1 MSNVSAAPTA
11 TGSRT
16 AMPIGGQAIGQ
27 VINPPPRL
35 PQLAA
40 AGAVIRAVVL
50 GEEAPGLLRLSSDLG
65 QLTLRSGL
73 RLQPGTVVS
82 LQLRPIGAEV
92 HVLLLADQGR
102 AAERWQPGAR
112 TGLSGDPAQRAGQNP
127 GQNRDQNPG
136 QNTPVPAAAPTA
148 AGAAVAAS
156 LAAGRWPALE
166 AVMRLLL
173 EGPGRGASGGAPPP
187 RPGRH
192 LAASWH
198 RLFSAYAAGE
208 ARSWLG
214 PLPETEEAAGAERE
228 LRRDF
233 ARLAALAAEP
243 DAEGW
248 RHLGLP
254 LYAEGQLVLRWLR
267 LRGGQGEDEGTD
279 AGTRFQL
286 DLEFSAL
293 GPVQL
298 DGLLHEPRFD
308 LVLRSHRPLPEALR
322 EDLSAVHREAA
333 RLTGLHGRLHFRV
346 ETDWQPLPPPAAL
359 LAEGSLLV

>member
-1 MSNVSAAPTA
+1 MSDVGATPTA
-11 TGSRT
+11 TGGRSVP
-16 AMPIGGQAIGQ
+16 AVGGQAIGQ
-27 VINPPPRL
+27 VLNPPPRL
-35 PQLAA
+35 PQLAM
-40 AGAVIRAVVL
+40 AGATIRAVVL
-50 GEEAPGLLRLSSDLG
+50 GEDGPGLLRLNSDLG
-65 QLTLRSGL
+65 QLTLRSAL

-82 LQLRPIGAEV
+82 LQLRPIGGEV

-102 AAERWQPGAR
+102 AAERWQQAPRGH
-112 TGLSGDPAQRAGQNP
+112 GPLDPAQ
-127 GQNRDQNPG
+127 
-136 QNTPVPAAAPTA
+136 PAPLGAAPTA
-148 AGAAVAAS
+148 AAIPAAAGAP

-166 AVMRLLL
+166 AVLRLLL
-173 EGPGRGASGGAPPP
+173 DDGATSRRAGGTAPLP
-187 RPGRH
+187 RPGRQ

-208 ARSWLG
+208 ARVWLG
-214 PLPETEEAAGAERE
+214 TLAEPEESGPGGHD

-254 LYAEGQLVLRWLR
+254 LFADGGLALRWLH
-267 LRGGQGEDEGTD
+267 LRGGQAEHEGAD
-279 AGTRFQL
+279 AGTRFLL
-286 DLEFSAL
+286 DLDFSAL
-293 GPVQL
+293 GPIQL

-308 LVLRSHRPLPEALR
+308 LVLRSHRALPEALR

-346 ETDWQPLPPPAAL
+346 EEDWRPLPPPAAL